1 MNISIQNF
9 QKISEWET
17 GTDGY
22 FLKIGKDLFG
32 LLGPNGAGKIA
43 LMRILVTLLEPTERI
58 VTVNGMDLRRD
69 RKKIRRMIEYLP
81 QGFIR
86 IAKLTGIRE

>member
-9 QKISEWET
+9 QEISEWET

-22 FLKIGKDLFG
+22 FLEIGKGLFG

-43 LMRILVTLLEPTERI
+43 LMRILVTLLKPTEGI

-69 RKKIRRMIEYLP
+69 RKKIRRMIVHLRKISLELP
-81 QGFIR
+81 
-86 IAKLTGIRE
+86 K

>member
-9 QKISEWET
+9 QEISEWET
-17 GTDGY
+17 DTDGY
-22 FLKIGKDLFG
+22 FLEIGKGLFG

-43 LMRILVTLLEPTERI
+43 LMRILVTLLKPTEGI

-69 RKKIRRMIEYLP
+69 RKKIRRMIEYLS
-81 QGFIR
+81 QDFIVF
-86 IAKLTGIRE
+86 AQLAGIKE

>member
-9 QKISEWET
+9 QEISEWKT
-17 GTDGY
+17 DTDGY
-22 FLKIGKDLFG
+22 FLEIGKGLFG

-43 LMRILVTLLEPTERI
+43 LMRILVTLLKPTEGI

-69 RKKIRRMIEYLP
+69 RKKIRRMIEYLS
-81 QGFIR
+81 QDFIVF
-86 IAKLTGIRE
+86 AQLAGIKE

>member
-9 QKISEWET
+9 QEISEWET

-22 FLKIGKDLFG
+22 FLEIGKGFFG

-43 LMRILVTLLEPTERI
+43 LMRILVTLLKPTEGI

-69 RKKIRRMIEYLP
+69 RKKIRRMIVHLRKISLELP
-81 QGFIR
+81 
-86 IAKLTGIRE
+86 K

>member
-9 QKISEWET
+9 QEISEWET

-22 FLKIGKDLFG
+22 FLEIGKSLLG

-43 LMRILVTLLEPTERI
+43 LMRILVTLLNPTEGI
-58 VTVNGMDLRRD
+58 VTVNGIGLRRD
-69 RKKIRRMIEYLP
+69 RKKIRRMIVHLRKISLELP
-81 QGFIR
+81 N
-86 IAKLTGIRE
+86 